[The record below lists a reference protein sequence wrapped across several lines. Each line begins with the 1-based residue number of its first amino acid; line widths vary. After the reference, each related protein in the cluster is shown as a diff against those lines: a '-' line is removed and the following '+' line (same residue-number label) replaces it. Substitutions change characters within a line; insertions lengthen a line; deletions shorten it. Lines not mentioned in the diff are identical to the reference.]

1 VPGLVAV
8 LAGKAKDWKLRTLD
22 AGLYLGVACAPVLAW
37 LGWVSAQPGAD
48 PPRQWIWD
56 LTGLGSRVKP
66 VIEGVGQALWD
77 WLPFTS
83 STSSLPTSV
92 KQSVL
97 AMVVLAVLVLAV
109 FLILRLRRRL
119 PGIWRRDSSI
129 QLGALLGA
137 FVLAYLGQLTVTYL
151 FSAPVLDPSDIDQ
164 RILAPIL
171 VAGALILFGVADLL
185 IRSAPA
191 RRWPA
196 IMAGGLALVYAA
208 WFLPQGWKVASS
220 LNQAGAG
227 YTSQSWRS
235 SPTIAALQSLPTE
248 TPIITNESAAVML
261 WLDRPAYDFK
271 LPVADQPGSALDRF
285 GDGADELASIF
296 REQGAAL
303 VLFSS
308 ISGQLAGRYGEEGA
322 GTRLS
327 ALTEGLELFARL
339 DDGQV
344 FFYPIEGESE

>member
-1 VPGLVAV
+1 
-8 LAGKAKDWKLRTLD
+8 
-22 AGLYLGVACAPVLAW
+22 
-37 LGWVSAQPGAD
+37 
-48 PPRQWIWD
+48 
-56 LTGLGSRVKP
+56 
-66 VIEGVGQALWD
+66 
-77 WLPFTS
+77 
-83 STSSLPTSV
+83 
-92 KQSVL
+92 
-97 AMVVLAVLVLAV
+97 
-109 FLILRLRRRL
+109 
-119 PGIWRRDSSI
+119 
-129 QLGALLGA
+129 
-137 FVLAYLGQLTVTYL
+137 
-151 FSAPVLDPSDIDQ
+151 VLDPSDIDQ

-235 SPTIAALQSLPTE
+235 SPTIAALQPLPTE
-248 TPIITNESAAVML
+248 TPIITNESAAVMF

-271 LPVADQPGSALDRF
+271 LPAAEQPGSGLDRF